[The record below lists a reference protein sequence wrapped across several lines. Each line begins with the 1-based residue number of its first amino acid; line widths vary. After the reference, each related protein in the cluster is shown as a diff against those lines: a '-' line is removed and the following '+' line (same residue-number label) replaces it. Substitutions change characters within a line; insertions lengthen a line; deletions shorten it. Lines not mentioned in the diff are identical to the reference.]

1 MQTPK
6 SPVGTYLGQVY
17 LVALVLDNGDGSV
30 CYKAEVSYAFYKTA
44 HLGRKCL
51 SFFSPFKMKTALSFM
66 ENVHLIVVVQH
77 SYAVELLWT
86 LN

>member
-30 CYKAEVSYAFYKTA
+30 C
-44 HLGRKCL
+44 
-51 SFFSPFKMKTALSFM
+51 
-66 ENVHLIVVVQH
+66 
-77 SYAVELLWT
+77 
-86 LN
+86 